1 MALRERRSERLPSF
15 STGIIQFL
23 ESMGVVGVVYVGQ
36 YGHGMEYVTLYGLE
50 TSRHGSLTD
59 SVLSDNMVALR
70 HG

>member
-36 YGHGMEYVTLYGLE
+36 YGHGMEYVTLLV
-50 TSRHGSLTD
+50 TSRHGSLPD
-59 SVLSDNMVALR
+59 SVLLSDNMVALR